1 MLSSGVS
8 ITINR
13 PLFITGSSGFIAGH
27 LLRSLPLDQYEGVY
41 CLSRSQSDLT
51 AELSRRENFHFVQG
65 NLLEPATY
73 ESQLAAAGTVIHLA
87 AVTGKA
93 KRHEYFVVNTDG
105 TAKLVEKCKELGVKH
120 FLHTSTIAV
129 KYADVKYYHYAQ
141 SKQLA
146 EEIVRDSGLAYTI
159 IRPMIVL
166 AQDAPIWQ
174 SLRKMTSKSVI
185 MIPGNGLAKIQ
196 PIYVDDLIECILHI
210 LREQLFDNQVL
221 DLGGPDV
228 LSFESLLRQIHRGSG
243 QKEPRVVHLPLGLMR
258 GCLGFLE
265 KYLCSCP
272 PVTAGQLSAF
282 GNDGL
287 ADDNGV
293 TDHHRN
299 RMKGV
304 EETIRLLIDE

>member
-1 MLSSGVS
+1 M
-8 ITINR
+8 NR
-13 PLFITGSSGFIAGH
+13 SLFITGSSGFIAGY
-27 LLRSLPLDQYEGVY
+27 LLRSLPLDQYKHIY
-41 CLSRSQSDLT
+41 CLSRNQSDLT
-51 AELSRRENFHFVQG
+51 TELSRRENFHFVQG
-65 NLLEPATY
+65 SLLEPATY
-73 ESQLAAAGTVIHLA
+73 ESQLAAAETVIHLA

-93 KRHEYFVVNTDG
+93 GRQEYFTVNTDG
-105 TAKLVEKCKELGVKH
+105 TAKLVEKCKELGVTH

-129 KYADVKYYHYAQ
+129 KYANVKYYHYAQ

-159 IRPMIVL
+159 IRPTIVL

-174 SLRKMTSKSVI
+174 SLRKMASKSVI
-185 MIPGNGLAKIQ
+185 MIPGNGRAKIQ
-196 PIYVDDLIECILHI
+196 PIYVDDLIECILYI
-210 LREQLFDNQVL
+210 LREQLFDNQAL

-228 LSFESLLRQIHRGSG
+228 LSFESFLRQIHREAG

-265 KYLCSCP
+265 KYLCSSL

-287 ADDNGV
+287 ADDNDI
-293 TDHHRN
+293 TSRHRN
-299 RMKGV
+299 QMKRV
-304 EETIRLLIDE
+304 EDIIRLLIDE